1 MGLSHRNAHRMV
13 LTPHPFTDFSAPTV
27 LVDPGRVKNNVQ
39 AMFARARA
47 AGVAF
52 RPHFKTH
59 QSIEVGAWMRAWG
72 VEQITVS
79 SVSMAEGFA
88 AAGWKD
94 ITIALPAYPAMLARV
109 ATLVERGAQIGLLV
123 DHPEAA
129 AALVRHA
136 GLRSACEQA
145 GRPLAVWIKI
155 DAGYGRAG
163 VRWND
168 ESRLREVLA
177 ALEVDWVAPVGL
189 LAHSGHTYSQRGRA
203 QIAAIHEESLARL
216 LPLQRRYHKEFAQ
229 GHCALSIGD
238 TPSCSLLDDFGP
250 VDEIRP
256 GNFVF
261 YDLSQLEIG
270 ACQADQI
277 AACVLCPVIGKDE
290 QRGRLILHG
299 GAVHLSKDRFDGPA
313 GPCFGWIAPRAYD
326 GSWQLPDS
334 NLRLSSLSQEH
345 GIVDLEASALRNYRI
360 GDFVQVFP
368 VHSCLACDLHS
379 SYRSTNGQTLHRVR

>member
-1 MGLSHRNAHRMV
+1 MDLN
-13 LTPHPFTDFSAPTV
+13 PHPIRDFSAPTV
-27 LVDPGRVKNNVQ
+27 LVDPERVRNNVQ
-39 AMFARARA
+39 AMSARARA
-47 AGVAF
+47 AGVGF

-72 VEQITVS
+72 VERITVS
-79 SVSMAEGFA
+79 SVSMAEGFV

-94 ITIALPAYPAMLARV
+94 LTIALPAYPAMLARV
-109 ATLVERGAQIGLLV
+109 AALIDRGARIGLLV

-129 AALVRHA
+129 TALARDSA
-136 GLRSACEQA
+136 LR
-145 GRPLAVWIKI
+145 LASERTGTSIPVWVKI

-163 VRWND
+163 IRWDD
-168 ESRLREVLA
+168 EARLREVLA
-177 ALEVDWVAPVGL
+177 ALDADWLERVGL
-189 LAHSGHTYSQRGRA
+189 LAHSGHTYSQRGRE
-203 QIAAIHEESLARL
+203 QIAAIHAQCLSRL
-216 LPLQRRYHKEFAQ
+216 LPLQRRYANEFSQ

-270 ACQADQI
+270 ACQAEQI

-290 QRGRLILHG
+290 QGGRLILHG
-299 GAVHLSKDRFDGPA
+299 GAVHLSKDRLDGPT

-334 NLRLSSLSQEH
+334 RLRLSSLSQEH

-379 SYRSTNGQTLHRVR
+379 EYRSTDGQTLHRVR

>member
-1 MGLSHRNAHRMV
+1 MSFSHRNADRMDGS
-13 LTPHPFTDFSAPTV
+13 PHTIQEFSAPTV
-27 LVDPGRVKNNVQ
+27 LVDPARVQNNVQ
-39 AMFARARA
+39 AMSARARA
-47 AGVAF
+47 AGVRF

-59 QSIEVGAWMRAWG
+59 QSVEVGAWMRAWG
-72 VEQITVS
+72 VERITVS
-79 SVSMAEGFA
+79 SVSMAEGFV
-88 AAGWKD
+88 AAGWND
-94 ITIALPAYPAMLARV
+94 LTVALPAYPAMLARV
-109 ATLVERGAQIGLLV
+109 AALIERGARIGLLV

-129 AALVRHA
+129 SALA
-136 GLRSACEQA
+136 QSSELQEACNSSGA
-145 GRPLAVWIKI
+145 RLPVWIKV

-168 ESRLREVLA
+168 ESRLREVLT
-177 ALEVDWVAPVGL
+177 ALESHWIDRVGL
-189 LAHSGHTYSQRGRA
+189 LVHSGHSYSQRGRE
-203 QIAAIHEESLARL
+203 QIAAIHQQCLARI
-216 LPLQRRYHKEFAQ
+216 LPLQQCYHGEFSE
-229 GHCALSIGD
+229 GHCELSIGD

-270 ACQADQI
+270 ACQVEQI

-290 QRGRLILHG
+290 QGGRLILHG
-299 GAVHLSKDRFDGPA
+299 GAVHLSKDRMEGPE
-313 GPCFGWIAPRAYD
+313 GSCFGCIAPQPYD
-326 GSWQLPDS
+326 GTWQLPDS

-379 SYRSTNGQTLHRVR
+379 QYRSTDGQTLHRVR

>member
-1 MGLSHRNAHRMV
+1 MDFS
-13 LTPHPFTDFSAPTV
+13 PHPIRDFSAPTV
-27 LVDPGRVKNNVQ
+27 LVDPLRVQNNVQ
-39 AMFARARA
+39 AMSARARA

-72 VEQITVS
+72 VERITVS
-79 SVSMAEGFA
+79 SVSMAEGFV

-94 ITIALPAYPAMLARV
+94 LTIALPAYPAMLARV
-109 ATLVERGAQIGLLV
+109 AALIERGARVGLLV

-129 AALVRHA
+129 AALARDLD
-136 GLRSACEQA
+136 LREACRKTGNA
-145 GRPLAVWIKI
+145 LPVWIKI

-163 VRWND
+163 IRWED

-177 ALEVDWVAPVGL
+177 ALDADWLERVGL
-189 LAHSGHTYSQRGRA
+189 LAHSGHSYARRGRE
-203 QIAAIHEESLARL
+203 QIAEIHQQCLARL
-216 LPLQRRYHKEFAQ
+216 LPLQRRYAGEFSQ

-270 ACQADQI
+270 ACQAEQI

-290 QRGRLILHG
+290 QGGRLILHG
-299 GAVHLSKDRFDGPA
+299 GAVHLSKDRIDGPN
-313 GPCFGWIAPRAYD
+313 GPCFGWIAPRPYD
-326 GSWQLPDS
+326 GNWQLPDS
-334 NLRLSSLSQEH
+334 SLRLSSLSQEH

-379 SYRSTNGQTLHRVR
+379 HYRSTDGQTLHRVR